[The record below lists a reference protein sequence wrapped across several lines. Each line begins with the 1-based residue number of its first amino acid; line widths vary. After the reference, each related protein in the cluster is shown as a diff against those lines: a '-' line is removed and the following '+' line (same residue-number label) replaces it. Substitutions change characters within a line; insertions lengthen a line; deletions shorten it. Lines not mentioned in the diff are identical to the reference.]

1 VSVICHGVVHNFL
14 GVLKNIEFRLKIQSN
29 LHSSTK
35 EWLFERETFRESM
48 FLALEAHIL
57 TRLDITMLY
66 INFQEFI
73 KISNF
78 ATIYKVL
85 RLRFY

>member
-1 VSVICHGVVHNFL
+1 
-14 GVLKNIEFRLKIQSN
+14 
-29 LHSSTK
+29 
-35 EWLFERETFRESM
+35 M
-48 FLALEAHIL
+48 FLAHEAHIL